1 MPRVLEIF
9 PPVNFYYRR
18 SAGLP
23 VGDRLCYCEYM
34 EKNKWNSE
42 KSTATQMKQVIS
54 SKKSQKTPS
63 SPKTSDNQR
72 YWDEGRVLK
81 VGFLLVFVRYFAKL
95 ILKGFSKF
103 SPVFLFL
110 FMIVLGGGTLSL
122 MENFKGPEGSEVV
135 REGRQGDSGGVS
147 EVPGGVSVGGI
158 ELYDP

>member
-1 MPRVLEIF
+1 
-9 PPVNFYYRR
+9 
-18 SAGLP
+18 
-23 VGDRLCYCEYM
+23 M
-34 EKNKWNSE
+34 EKNKVKWNSE
-42 KSTATQMKQVIS
+42 ESTATQMKQVIS

-63 SPKTSDNQR
+63 SPKTSGNQR

-81 VGFLLVFVRYFAKL
+81 VGFLLVFVRAFARL

-122 MENFKGPEGSEVV
+122 MENFKGPEGSEVI
-135 REGRQGDSGGVS
+135 REGRRGVP

-158 ELYDP
+158 KLYDP

>member
-1 MPRVLEIF
+1 M
-9 PPVNFYYRR
+9 
-18 SAGLP
+18 
-23 VGDRLCYCEYM
+23 
-34 EKNKWNSE
+34 KWNSE
-42 KSTATQMKQVIS
+42 ESTATQMKQVIS

-63 SPKTSDNQR
+63 SPKTSGKSQTERSVQR

-81 VGFLLVFVRYFAKL
+81 VGFLLVFVRAFARL

-135 REGRQGDSGGVS
+135 REGRRGVPEVPRGPTGS
-147 EVPGGVSVGGI
+147 EVQRGVSVGGI
-158 ELYDP
+158 ELYEP

>member
-1 MPRVLEIF
+1 
-9 PPVNFYYRR
+9 
-18 SAGLP
+18 
-23 VGDRLCYCEYM
+23 M

-42 KSTATQMKQVIS
+42 ESTATQMKQVIS

-63 SPKTSDNQR
+63 SPKTSGNQR

-81 VGFLLVFVRYFAKL
+81 VGFLLVFVRAFARL

-122 MENFKGPEGSEVV
+122 MENFKGPEGSEMV
-135 REGRQGDSGGVS
+135 REGRRGDSGGPTGS
-147 EVPGGVSVGGI
+147 EVQRGVSVGGI
-158 ELYDP
+158 KLYEP

>member
-1 MPRVLEIF
+1 
-9 PPVNFYYRR
+9 
-18 SAGLP
+18 
-23 VGDRLCYCEYM
+23 M

-42 KSTATQMKQVIS
+42 ESTATQMKQIIS
-54 SKKSQKTPS
+54 KGKKKK
-63 SPKTSDNQR
+63 SPKTQRTSQTTR

-81 VGFLLVFVRYFAKL
+81 VGFLLVFVRAFARF

-135 REGRQGDSGGVS
+135 REGRRGVP
-147 EVPGGVSVGGI
+147 EVPRGVSVGGI
-158 ELYDP
+158 ELYEP